1 MKSNKNYLTINDI
14 DYFLNKKIKIPIH
27 VTREEMHKI
36 FFNNVNSEHFDF
48 NNFKNIFRVCEI
60 FNKESEETKKDE
72 KLSKEDLINNE
83 KKIIDKIL
91 NLKEY
96 LYNKIEEKK
105 GSKIYLYRDKYLLNY
120 DEFYNLIKNNLAYQD
135 KYLDIVLRK
144 IYADNFDKRQN
155 KMDFLK
161 FIFIKS
167 SESNNI
173 MENEKNVN
181 HSEIDNSFN
190 IKTEKKFLRRINSFK
205 DNYKNIFKIKPKEKS
220 EYLIKSESKKTNLK
234 KSDTRIFV
242 NNSIEFD
249 YLNNVSKLSSF
260 NYKFK
265 TKKHKNSDIINII

>member
-1 MKSNKNYLTINDI
+1 MK
-14 DYFLNKKIKIPIH
+14 
-27 VTREEMHKI
+27 
-36 FFNNVNSEHFDF
+36 
-48 NNFKNIFRVCEI
+48 
-60 FNKESEETKKDE
+60 
-72 KLSKEDLINNE
+72 

-96 LYNKIEEKK
+96 LYNKIQEKK
-105 GSKIYLYRDKYLLNY
+105 GSKIYLNRDKYLLNY

>member
-1 MKSNKNYLTINDI
+1 
-14 DYFLNKKIKIPIH
+14 
-27 VTREEMHKI
+27 
-36 FFNNVNSEHFDF
+36 
-48 NNFKNIFRVCEI
+48 
-60 FNKESEETKKDE
+60 
-72 KLSKEDLINNE
+72 
-83 KKIIDKIL
+83 
-91 NLKEY
+91 
-96 LYNKIEEKK
+96 
-105 GSKIYLYRDKYLLNY
+105 
-120 DEFYNLIKNNLAYQD
+120 
-135 KYLDIVLRK
+135 
-144 IYADNFDKRQN
+144 
-155 KMDFLK
+155 MDFLK

-205 DNYKNIFKIKPKEKS
+205 DNYKNIFKIKRKEKS
-220 EYLIKSESKKTNLK
+220 EYLIKSECKKTNLK

-265 TKKHKNSDIINII
+265 AKKHKNSDIINII